1 MTTFGSETTAEE
13 VVSAFSSNIK
23 GRTFLIT
30 GTSTNGLG
38 AYTATCLARASPEA
52 LILVAR
58 SEAKVAPVMEE
69 IASIDP
75 SIRAIFVPVDLTNQ
89 ESVRAAA
96 AAILEDRKIS
106 KIDIVINC
114 AGIMFVEK
122 FTTDDTGNELQFSAN
137 HIGHFLLTNLLM
149 PKILGAG
156 EGARIVNITSHGH
169 QLSDVWWTDPTF
181 GNGKDYHGWSGYGQS
196 KTANILFTVELAR
209 RLKDRG
215 IVSLAV
221 HPGTIAGTGLFQH
234 VPEEKLEEGDAIS
247 KRNTGLPFT
256 LDLPYK
262 NSSQGCSS
270 GLAAA
275 LDPELAA
282 HSGSYI
288 QNCKVGT
295 PREYALDGEKAKRL
309 WIMTEKLVGQS
320 FDL

>member
-1 MTTFGSETTAEE
+1 MTAFGSETTAEE
-13 VVSAFSSNIK
+13 VVSAFSSKVK

-30 GTSTNGLG
+30 GASANGLG
-38 AYTATCLARASPEA
+38 AYMATSLARASPQA
-52 LILVAR
+52 LILIAR
-58 SEAKVAPVMEE
+58 SEVKVAPVIEE

-75 SIRAIFVPVDLTNQ
+75 AIRAIFVPVDLSDQ

-96 AAILEDRKIS
+96 ATILDDHDMT
-106 KIDIVINC
+106 KIDVVINC
-114 AGIMFVEK
+114 AGIMYVEE
-122 FTTDDTGNELQFSAN
+122 FTTDAKGNELQFSAN
-137 HIGHFLLTNLLM
+137 HVGHFLLTNLLM
-149 PKILGAG
+149 PKILAAG

-169 QLSDVWWTDPTF
+169 QLSDVWWSDPTF
-181 GNGKDYHGWSGYGQS
+181 NKGKDYHGWSGYGQS
-196 KTANILFTVELAR
+196 KTANILFSVELAR

-234 VPEEKLEEGDAIS
+234 VPMERLDEGDMIS
-247 KRNTGLPFT
+247 RKNTGLPFG
-256 LDLPYK
+256 LDLPWK
-262 NSSQGCSS
+262 TSSQGSSS

-288 QNCKVGT
+288 QNCQVGT
-295 PREYALDGEKAKRL
+295 PRQYALDGEKAKKL
-309 WIMTEKLVGQS
+309 WIMTEELVGQK